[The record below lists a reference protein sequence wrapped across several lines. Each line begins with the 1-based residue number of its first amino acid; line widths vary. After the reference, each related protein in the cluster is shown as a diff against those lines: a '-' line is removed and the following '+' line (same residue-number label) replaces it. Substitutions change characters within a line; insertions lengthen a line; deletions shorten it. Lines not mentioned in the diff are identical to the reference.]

1 MRGRIV
7 IGLLLAAIGLT
18 WALSLSGITIFP
30 GGLSVWWPTIL
41 IVFGALQLA
50 LPPRHPLVGATLVAF
65 GALLQAWRLEMLPG
79 VPWAYAAPVALVA
92 LGVGMLVSALTWRRR
107 RARAYWCRD
116 DAEWREA

>member
-1 MRGRIV
+1 MRGRI
-7 IGLLLAAIGLT
+7 ILGLLLAAIGLT

-30 GGLSVWWPTIL
+30 GGFSVWWPTIL
-41 IVFGALQLA
+41 IVLGALHIA
-50 LPPRHPLVGATLVAF
+50 LPCRHPVFGATLVAF

-92 LGVGMLVSALTWRRR
+92 LGIGLLVSALTWRRR
-107 RARAYWCRD
+107 RAQWCQ